1 METSRIYS
9 IDGDA
14 GILDFSPLRFVSNL
28 ITTPVYTEQV
38 FASNVF
44 YYMTSPYFLITLKS
58 RQTGKEKIVWNLYQ
72 NNLGLSGVPSGIN
85 INDAISHIGL
95 RLLYTTRGTENL
107 SASIIK
113 IGTPEFPLGYYE
125 LSFYEMSDKTSTDPA
140 DALQKLQTMYLYL
153 YPDNEGVDKYTEV
166 DYEQYSANDTQPN
179 NIYQTNTYITP

>member
-1 METSRIYS
+1 MDTSRIYS
-9 IDGDA
+9 GDGDA

-28 ITTPVYTEQV
+28 ITTPTYTEFV
-38 FASNVF
+38 YLGNTY
-44 YYMTSPYFLITLKS
+44 YYMTNPYFLITLKS
-58 RQTGKEKIVWNLYQ
+58 RQTGKQKNCFSLYQ
-72 NNLGLSGVPSGIN
+72 TNEGLNGVPAGIN

-125 LSFYEMSDKTSTDPA
+125 LAFYEMSDMTSTDPA

-153 YPDNEGVDKYTEV
+153 YPDNEGIDKYTEV
-166 DYEQYSANDTQPN
+166 DYEQYSSNDSEPN